1 MIPSIL
7 KTRTL
12 GMALALLALIIPA
25 SAQEILEDS
34 RDALSQLIE
43 TKKLIAQERNEWE
56 TEKAIILDTIDT
68 LEKQIEAV
76 ESRMKEIE
84 ETTSLG
90 EQKRAELQERLADL
104 QEMSAKF
111 DPVIS
116 EYETR
121 LRSIIPYLPQ
131 PLMDKIE
138 RLVGQLPKAGESGS
152 RRLINNRAVVVIGI
166 LDEINNFHNSIQV
179 HRELLNVAG
188 EELFFSTMYYGLST
202 AYFVDENATLAG
214 VGKPTSE
221 GWTFEAVSGIE
232 NDVFDAV
239 QIREKKMLARFVS
252 LPVNVEDVNIN

>member
-7 KTRTL
+7 KKRNL

-25 SAQEILEDS
+25 SAQEILEES
-34 RDALSQLIE
+34 RNALAQLIE

-68 LEKQIEAV
+68 LEKQVEAV
-76 ESRMKEIE
+76 ENRMKEIE
-84 ETTSLG
+84 DSTSLG
-90 EQKRAELQERLADL
+90 EQKRAELQGRLAEL
-104 QEMSAKF
+104 QEMTSRF
-111 DPVIS
+111 EPVIS
-116 EYETR
+116 EYEAR
-121 LRSIIPYLPQ
+121 LRAFIPYLPD

-138 RLVGQLPKAGESGS
+138 RLVGQLPKAGEAAN
-152 RRLINNRAVVVIGI
+152 RRIINNRAVVVIGI

-179 HRELLNVAG
+179 HRELLNIGG
-188 EELFFSTMYYGLST
+188 EELFFSTLYYGLST

-214 VGKPTSE
+214 VGKPTSD
-221 GWTFEAVSGIE
+221 GWTFEAVPGIE

-252 LPVNVEDVNIN
+252 LPVNVEDININ